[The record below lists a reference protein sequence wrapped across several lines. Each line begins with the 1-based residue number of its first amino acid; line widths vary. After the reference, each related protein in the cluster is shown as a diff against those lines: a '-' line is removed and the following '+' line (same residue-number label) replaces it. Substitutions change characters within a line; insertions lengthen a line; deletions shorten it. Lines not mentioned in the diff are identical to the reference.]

1 VTHIFDAGLLALF
14 VLATSIWV
22 GGLVVIGIVA
32 RVARSTLTPA
42 ASVTFFRGLGRTHGI
57 VGSVALLVALI
68 TGGVLLRHHSW
79 DGLLSATV
87 VVAVALLAASVVGML
102 QARRMTVL
110 RRALA
115 DRADDTQLLA
125 QVGAGSRRALV
136 LRGLITLLTLG
147 LVILGAGLAT

>member
-1 VTHIFDAGLLALF
+1 VTHILDAGLLALF

-42 ASVTFFRGLGRTHGI
+42 DSVTFFRGLGRTHGI

-68 TGGVLLRHHSW
+68 TGGVLLRHHSR

-87 VVAVALLAASVVGML
+87 VVAVSLLAASVVGML

-125 QVGAGSRRALV
+125 QVGTGSRRALV